1 VGTGAA
7 FNFLK
12 ERLARGGIAGPG
24 GRSSSQCHNEGYGWS
39 PGCRVTITDRSA
51 GPRAPAR
58 EGPHQG
64 AWGLL
69 TVRAGSVACIIE
81 TL

>member
-1 VGTGAA
+1 MGTGAA
-7 FNFLK
+7 FSSLK
-12 ERLARGGIAGPG
+12 ERLARSGIAGTG
-24 GRSSSQCHNEGYGWS
+24 GRPSSQCHNEGYGWS
-39 PGCRVTITDRSA
+39 PGCCVTITDRSA

-58 EGPHQG
+58 EGPYQG

-69 TVRAGSVACIIE
+69 TLRAGSVACIIE